1 MRRSGHNL
9 SIPLPSCSF
18 RQPIYYTD
26 QMQRSLDSFCRK
38 RSLRKSCEEEWKI
51 EKNNKEQVQFTT
63 LWKAPW
69 KQYKEKRK
77 QEGGISHEE

>member
-1 MRRSGHNL
+1 MRRSLHNL

-18 RQPIYYTD
+18 RQPII
-26 QMQRSLDSFCRK
+26 QIRCRDPWIVFAEK
-38 RSLRKSCEEEWKI
+38 GRCTKVVKKKWKI
-51 EKNNKEQVQFTT
+51 ERNNKEQVQFTT

-77 QEGGISHEE
+77 HEGGISHEE